1 MRRSRGTQLVS
12 LALISAI
19 ALGGTAAR
27 GGSWGPWHH
36 REQGPPCT
44 MAELGAAIDAVERE
58 IRASGTIVI
67 KQPDV
72 WGQDRRTA
80 FRRDFDLRIRSDL
93 DRFQPVV
100 SAQVGR
106 FDAAGVAGEAS
117 IGGTLAPTSGPGTA
131 SAVVAP
137 PALPDMGA
145 LGPLAPP
152 APALVK

>member
-93 DRFQPVV
+93 DRFQPVL
-100 SAQVGR
+100 SAQVAR
-106 FDAAGVAGEAS
+106 SDVAAIASEGGV
-117 IGGTLAPTSGPGTA
+117 GGTLSPTTPGTNGA
-131 SAVVAP
+131 TTAPPIVTP
-137 PALPDMGA
+137 PAL
-145 LGPLAPP
+145 
-152 APALVK
+152 